1 MSWGMS
7 APTTPHEFFSLEL
20 NSTRYARGRWSE
32 DIIRN
37 SSRIGNLPNLLEL
50 RSSISLSTARDQ
62 RPVVAGV
69 SYHLQW
75 HFVSCPPL
83 RLVADYMNNDGI
95 VQSQV
100 WEPST

>member
-1 MSWGMS
+1 MS

-20 NSTRYARGRWSE
+20 NTTRYARGRRSE
-32 DIIRN
+32 DTKRN

-50 RSSISLSTARDQ
+50 RSSISLLTARDQ

-75 HFVSCPPL
+75 QFLSCPPL
-83 RLVADYMNNDGI
+83 RLFADYMDIDGI
-95 VQSQV
+95 ARSKV
-100 WEPST
+100 WEPWT